1 MRMLE
6 RKNMQKRF
14 VLVSAIPVERETF
27 RAGARDHA
35 QAEPGGF
42 DIYDNMKKE
51 RLKKGYSDRAD
62 GEAACIKLNAE
73 SSNLK

>member
-1 MRMLE
+1 
-6 RKNMQKRF
+6 MQKRF
-14 VLVSAIPVERETF
+14 VLLPSIPVERETF
-27 RAGARDHA
+27 RARVRNHA
-35 QAEPGGF
+35 QADPDGF

-62 GEAACIKLNAE
+62 GEAACIKLNAD